1 MTTSSIVSSSLSSPA
16 TFSGTAPSSVGGTCA
31 LCGDVHTL
39 ILDPAPALQ
48 ALSTWFS
55 ALQTPTTTTD
65 RGFLALLDKAGGRK
79 MLATLVGRGGGG
91 DVVVLRGFS
100 GDLAGHGDVDGCVPS
115 IIRREDTAALEQE
128 TLQIVASATARLSSC
143 DAVARDEARRQRK
156 AASATLMAAM
166 IDATRLRT
174 RGGRRVPLRDAF
186 LGARDGR
193 GIPSGTAD
201 CALPKLLDAAF
212 AAGLDVV
219 SVAEASWAPGVV
231 DGERADRAHGAL
243 AAPCDIR
250 CAPILGAMLC
260 PRTGLSVSP

>member
-1 MTTSSIVSSSLSSPA
+1 MTPSIVSSSSVAPSSPSSP
-16 TFSGTAPSSVGGTCA
+16 FSGTVPASIGGPCA
-31 LCGDVHTL
+31 LCGLVHTL
-39 ILDPAPALQ
+39 TLDEAPALR
-48 ALSTWFS
+48 ALATWFS
-55 ALQTPTTTTD
+55 ALQSPATTTD
-65 RGFLALLDKAGGRK
+65 RAFVALLDKAGGRK
-79 MLATLVGRGGGG
+79 MLATLVGRAADG
-91 DVVVLRGFS
+91 DLVVLRAFS
-100 GDLAGHGDVDGCVPS
+100 GDLAGHGD
-115 IIRREDTAALEQE
+115 DTAALEAE
-128 TLQIVASATARLSSC
+128 TLQIVARATARLSSC
-143 DAVARDEARRQRK
+143 DAAVRDEARRQRK

-174 RGGRRVPLRDAF
+174 RGGRRVPLREAF

-212 AAGLDVV
+212 RAGLDVV

-231 DGERADRAHGAL
+231 EGERAHGVL

-260 PRTGLSVSP
+260 PRPASP

>member
-1 MTTSSIVSSSLSSPA
+1 MTPPIVSSSSSPSSVA
-16 TFSGTAPSSVGGTCA
+16 PSSPFSGTVPSSIGGACA
-31 LCGDVHTL
+31 LCGAVHTVT
-39 ILDPAPALQ
+39 LDPAPALQ

-55 ALQTPTTTTD
+55 ALQAPTTTTD
-65 RGFLALLDKAGGRK
+65 RAFVGLLEKAGGRK
-79 MLATLVGRGGGG
+79 MLATLVGRGADG

-115 IIRREDTAALEQE
+115 IIRREDTAALEAE
-128 TLQIVASATARLSSC
+128 TLQIVARATARLSSC
-143 DAVARDEARRQRK
+143 DAALRDEARRERK
-156 AASATLMAAM
+156 QASATLMAAM

-174 RGGRRVPLRDAF
+174 RGGRRVPLREAF

-219 SVAEASWAPGVV
+219 SVAEASWAPEVV
-231 DGERADRAHGAL
+231 EGERAHGVL

-260 PRTGLSVSP
+260 PRPESP

>member
-1 MTTSSIVSSSLSSPA
+1 MTATMSFHGVAPA
-16 TFSGTAPSSVGGTCA
+16 SVGGPCA

-39 ILDPAPALQ
+39 TLDPAPALQ
-48 ALSTWFS
+48 ALSSWFT
-55 ALQTPTTTTD
+55 ALQAPSTMTD
-65 RGFLALLDKAGGRK
+65 QTFLALLQKAGGRK
-79 MLATLVGRGGGG
+79 MLATLVGRDVAG

-115 IIRREDTAALEQE
+115 IIRREDTAALEAE
-128 TLQIVASATARLSSC
+128 TLRVVASATARLSSC
-143 DAVARDEARRQRK
+143 DAVVRDEARRRRK

-212 AAGLDVV
+212 AQHLDVIA
-219 SVAEASWAPGVV
+219 VAEASWAPGVE
-231 DGERADRAHGAL
+231 DGERAHGML

-260 PRTGLSVSP
+260 PQPAPSQEAP

>member
-1 MTTSSIVSSSLSSPA
+1 MTPSIVSSSSVAPSSPSSP
-16 TFSGTAPSSVGGTCA
+16 FSGTVPASIGGPCA
-31 LCGDVHTL
+31 LCGQVHTL
-39 ILDPAPALQ
+39 TLDEAPALR
-48 ALSTWFS
+48 ALATWFS
-55 ALQTPTTTTD
+55 ALQSPATTTD
-65 RGFLALLDKAGGRK
+65 RAFVALLDKAGGRK
-79 MLATLVGRGGGG
+79 MLATLVGRAADG
-91 DVVVLRGFS
+91 DLVVLRAFS

-115 IIRREDTAALEQE
+115 IIRREDTAALEAE
-128 TLQIVASATARLSSC
+128 TLQIVARATARLSSC
-143 DAVARDEARRQRK
+143 DAAVRDEARRQRK

-174 RGGRRVPLRDAF
+174 RGGRRVPLREAF

-212 AAGLDVV
+212 RAGLDVV

-231 DGERADRAHGAL
+231 EGERAHGVL

-260 PRTGLSVSP
+260 PRPASP